1 MGALALAAAAV
12 AACGY
17 ATPSFVTVG
26 AMQAT
31 PAQAPSA
38 APRVQQPRLSVAAVG
53 VATAMVGLAASRLTG
68 NSVAM
73 RRPRTSM
80 RALQE
85 IGSVKL
91 NLVGGKAT
99 PAPPVGPAL
108 GQFGVNIAMFVKEY
122 NAMTADKV
130 GQVCP
135 VVLHVFNDKSFSLEL
150 KTPPTAE
157 LLHKAVGAK
166 GGSGKAGTMIIGTIN
181 IDKLREIAEIKL
193 PDLNCEDVE
202 RAMKIVHGTA
212 VASGIDVEGYDAW
225 LKTIF
230 PPPATIL
237 DRYGPK
243 KAGLPAP
250 WGEGKP
256 LADAPVAEPAEA

>member
-1 MGALALAAAAV
+1 VGALALAAAAV

-17 ATPSFVTVG
+17 ATPSFVAAG

-38 APRVQQPRLSVAAVG
+38 APRVQQPRLSSAATVG
-53 VATAMVGLAASRLTG
+53 VATAMVGIAASQ
-68 NSVAM
+68 VAA

-80 RALQE
+80 RALAE

-122 NAMTADKV
+122 NAMTADKA

-166 GGSGKAGTMIIGTIN
+166 GGSGKAGTMIIGTID
-181 IDKLREIAEIKL
+181 IDKLREIATIKL

-212 VASGIDVEGYDAW
+212 VASGITVDGYEGW

-237 DRYGPK
+237 DRYGPTT
-243 KAGLPAP
+243 AGLPAP
-250 WGEGKP
+250 WGQGKP
-256 LADAPVAEPAEA
+256 LADAPAAEKAEA